1 MRERATVR
9 ILLIAPAGRI
19 LLIRYED
26 PRILYSPVFWC
37 TPGGGVDPGESLD
50 QAVRREL
57 LEETGIVDFEL
68 GPQVWYGE
76 PVINISGERVQFRD
90 HYFVAHC
97 PSEALKSDGWTEL
110 ERATIREMRWWA
122 PADLSGSAE
131 TIYPKEI
138 ADLLP
143 DAIAGRYPADPIR
156 LTGR

>member
-1 MRERATVR
+1 
-9 ILLIAPAGRI
+9 
-19 LLIRYED
+19 
-26 PRILYSPVFWC
+26 VFWC
-37 TPGGGVDPGESLD
+37 TPGGGVDSGEELED
-50 QAVRREL
+50 AVRREL

-122 PADLSGSAE
+122 PTDLSGSAE
-131 TIYPKEI
+131 TIYPREI
-138 ADLLP
+138 AALLP
-143 DAIAGRYPADPIR
+143 DVLAGRYPAEPIR
-156 LTGR
+156 LARR

>member
-9 ILLIAPAGRI
+9 ILLIAPPGRI

-26 PRILYSPVFWC
+26 PRIVHSPVFWC
-37 TPGGGVDPGESLD
+37 TPGGGVDSGEELED
-50 QAVRREL
+50 AVRREL

-97 PSEALKSDGWTEL
+97 ASEALKSDGWTDL
-110 ERATIREMRWWA
+110 EQATIREMRWWA
-122 PADLSGSAE
+122 PTDLSGSAE
-131 TIYPKEI
+131 TIYPREI
-138 ADLLP
+138 AALLP
-143 DAIAGRYPADPIR
+143 DVLAGRYPAEPIR
-156 LTGR
+156 LARR